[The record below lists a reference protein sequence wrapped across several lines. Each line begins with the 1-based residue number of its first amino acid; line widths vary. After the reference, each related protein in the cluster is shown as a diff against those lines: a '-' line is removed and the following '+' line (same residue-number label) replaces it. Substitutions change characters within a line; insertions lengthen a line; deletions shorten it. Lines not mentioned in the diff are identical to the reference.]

1 VNSTFGESTSWL
13 LWPDATGVAS
23 AVMAGVPPDAPDFVS
38 QDLATAASDV
48 VDVNRPRVFAFRSGS
63 PNGRAALVLAGGG
76 YTKLVVSYE
85 GVDVAR
91 WLNSLGVDAFLLV
104 HRFPAARWTRDG
116 RNGAQ
121 APVDDAIE
129 AMRQI
134 RARATE
140 FGIRDGGLGVVGL
153 SSGGHLAA
161 CLASQYPASWSPPIT
176 RYAPFSPRPDFMVI
190 GYAPISTNA
199 TGRTVVANKPPL
211 PPPEKQ
217 ALYEALQPD
226 VHLIERPPP
235 TFIVYSAEDPVV
247 PVENAYRLGAA
258 LRARGTAAETHIY
271 ERGPHGFALRQHSL
285 PIDHWPT
292 ACAAWMEMGTFPVS

>member
-1 VNSTFGESTSWL
+1 MTATFGESCSWL
-13 LWPDATGVAS
+13 LSPDITGGADV
-23 AVMAGVPPDAPDFVS
+23 PDFVFTG
-38 QDLATAASDV
+38 DDIT
-48 VDVNRPRVFAFRSGS
+48 DVNRARVFAFQPDA

-85 GVDVAR
+85 GVDVCR
-91 WLNSLGVDAFLLV
+91 WLNTLGFHAFLLV
-104 HRFPAARWTRDG
+104 HRFPQARWAG
-116 RNGAQ
+116 ESQNGSQ
-121 APVDDAIE
+121 PPLDDAIE

-140 FGIRDGGLGVVGL
+140 FQIQPELLGVLGL

-161 CLASQYPASWSPPIT
+161 ALSARYPVDWTPPPSARRRISHHP
-176 RYAPFSPRPDFMVI
+176 AFMII

-199 TGRTVVANKPPL
+199 TGRTVIANKPAL

-226 VHLIERPPP
+226 AQLIDNPPP

-258 LRARGTAAETHIY
+258 LRAKGAQAETHVY
-271 ERGPHGFALRQHSL
+271 ARGAHGFALREQTL
-285 PIDHWPT
+285 PIGQWPRV
-292 ACAAWMEMGTFPVS
+292 CASWLNAL